1 MIDFSD
7 FGSVIVFNEEV
18 DILRGD
24 SGTTDGNS
32 SDKGAVSVFK
42 RLRKKIRD
50 ITRNTKRKQRPIFQV
65 D

>member
-7 FGSVIVFNEEV
+7 FGSVIIFNEEV

-32 SDKGAVSVFK
+32 SDKGAMSIFQHF
-42 RLRKKIRD
+42 RKKIRN
-50 ITRNTKRKQRPIFQV
+50 ITRNTKREQRPILQV

>member
-7 FGSVIVFNEEV
+7 FGSVIIFNEEV

-24 SGTTDGNS
+24 SGTTDGKS
-32 SDKGAVSVFK
+32 SNKGAVSVFK

-50 ITRNTKRKQRPIFQV
+50 ITRNTKREQRPILQV